1 MSDDDDSTD
10 DFDIMTEAEVG
21 GGSGGGGN
29 TKKAASSAAAFGK
42 AISSAFAKGIANGKQ
57 LDDILKS
64 LSARLS
70 ELALKAAFKPIED
83 IITKS
88 IGGLLGGLSK
98 GFSGGMGAGSGLI
111 GGGGMG
117 GTGVTPFAD
126 GGVIASPH
134 YFPLGSHG
142 TGLAGEAGPEAI
154 MPLSR
159 GADGRLGVAAGG
171 GARPSSVTIN
181 IATPDAA
188 SFRQSDVYLSGLIAK
203 AVGRGQRGL

>member
-10 DFDIMTEAEVG
+10 DFDIMSEGEAG
-21 GGSGGGGN
+21 GGGGGGGGGN

-57 LDDILKS
+57 LDEILKS
-64 LSARLS
+64 LSTRLS

-83 IITKS
+83 IITGS
-88 IGGLLGGLSK
+88 LSALFAGFGK
-98 GFSGGMGAGSGLI
+98 GFSVGLGRNGPMGNTGL
-111 GGGGMG
+111 
-117 GTGVTPFAD
+117 TPFAD

-134 YFPLGSHG
+134 YFPLGPQG

-171 GARPSSVTIN
+171 GGRPASVTIN

-188 SFRQSDVYLSGLIAK
+188 SFRQSDVYLSGLVAK